1 MSVKYAK
8 DQPAGFTNRI
18 ERVAIVGAGGQ
29 VGKHIAEELLKTGKH
44 TVTAITRTGSKS
56 KLSAGVKVVEVDYD
70 NEQSLIDGLKG
81 HQFFFISM
89 AVTAPKGTQEK
100 LIAAAAKAGVPWIMP
115 NSYGAD
121 FANKKMLKE
130 TMTDGNSDGVAA
142 IEKAGLSWIY
152 MSCSF
157 WYEYSLSMGEPFYG
171 FDIPTKKVTFYD
183 DGKTRI
189 NTSTWRQCGRAAAHL
204 LSLKELPDDENDT
217 SPTVSQWR
225 NKPLYVS
232 SFLVSQRDMLDSIH
246 RNLGT
251 KDGDWEIQYEAT
263 DARYSRAMEMLKAG
277 NFLGFG
283 MGMYSRAFFPNGD
296 GNFEAKYGLANEPL
310 GLPKEDFDEA
320 TKLAIEMAEAG
331 FGPRRFAEVSG
342 RDLPDQPGH

>member
-1 MSVKYAK
+1 MSIKYAK

-44 TVTAITRTGSKS
+44 TVTALTRVGSQS
-56 KLSAGVKVVEVDYD
+56 QLPQGVKVVQVDYD
-70 NEQSLIDGLKG
+70 DEQSLVDGLKG

-89 AVTAPKGTQEK
+89 AVTAPKDAQEK

-121 FANKKMLKE
+121 FANKKLMKE
-130 TMTDGNSDGVAA
+130 SMTDSTAAGVEAV
-142 IEKAGLSWIY
+142 EKAGLSWIF

-157 WYEYSLSMGEPFYG
+157 WYEYSLSMGQPFYG
-171 FDIPTKKVTFYD
+171 FDIPNKKATFYD

-189 NTSTWRQCGRAAAHL
+189 NTSTWRQCGRAAAQL
-204 LSLKELPDDENDT
+204 LSLKELPDDEDDQ

-232 SFLVSQRDMLDSIH
+232 SFLISQRDMLDSIN

-251 KDGDWEIQYEAT
+251 KDSDWEIDYEAS
-263 DARYSRAMEMLKAG
+263 DARYKRALEMMQAG
-277 NFLGFG
+277 NFIGFG
-283 MGMYSRAFFPNGD
+283 MAMYSRAFYPNGD
-296 GNFEAKYGLANEPL
+296 CNFEEKYGLANDAL

-331 FGPRRFAEVSG
+331 FGPRRIAEVSG
-342 RDLPDQPGH
+342 RRLPGH